1 MDLVL
6 YDTHKAMKRTSTY
19 QEWSRELLVG
29 GKEDR
34 MMGNKTLELL
44 VVPALKEAL
53 FIDSGRGLESD
64 F

>member
-1 MDLVL
+1 
-6 YDTHKAMKRTSTY
+6 
-19 QEWSRELLVG
+19 LVG
-29 GKEDR
+29 GKEYR